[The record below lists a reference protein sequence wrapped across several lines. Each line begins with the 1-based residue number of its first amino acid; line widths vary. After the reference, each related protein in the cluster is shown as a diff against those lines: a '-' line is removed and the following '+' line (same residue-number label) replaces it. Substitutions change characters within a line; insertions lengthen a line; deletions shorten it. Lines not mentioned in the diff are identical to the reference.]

1 MKKIHNFLKLSQIS
15 LSPYIWAIK
24 KKKLHGES
32 CMSYFIYFLFYERIV
47 MCEFGKLWICCIPNL
62 IEKASTCYKRNKV
75 YFFPFVFT
83 KKQNKIWML

>member
-15 LSPYIWAIK
+15 LSPYIWAIKKK

-47 MCEFGKLWICCIPNL
+47 MCEFGKL
-62 IEKASTCYKRNKV
+62 
-75 YFFPFVFT
+75 
-83 KKQNKIWML
+83 